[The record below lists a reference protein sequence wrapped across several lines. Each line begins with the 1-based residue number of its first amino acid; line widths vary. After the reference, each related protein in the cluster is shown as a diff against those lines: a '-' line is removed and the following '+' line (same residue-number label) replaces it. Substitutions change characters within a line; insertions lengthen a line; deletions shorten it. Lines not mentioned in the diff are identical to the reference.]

1 MSQTISKAERSTSTR
16 PEAVSKTA
24 DRGSQADQAYV
35 QLKQLILDGTLPAG
49 AQMLELEAAA
59 RLNMSRT
66 PVREAMVRLRQEGIV
81 EIRPRHGMRVL
92 PISADD
98 MRDIYEIMTALEGT
112 AAESVARRGMTTRQ
126 LSSLQGAVHDM
137 DKALEQQDL
146 LAWASADE
154 RFHLTLVELS
164 GNQRLI
170 QMVAQLWDQAH
181 RARLLTLR
189 LRPTPTDSNRD
200 HEAVVQAI
208 IDGKP
213 DEARRIHE
221 NHRRRA
227 GKMLVEL
234 VERLGLTQI

>member
-1 MSQTISKAERSTSTR
+1 MNQTSRAERSPSPR
-16 PEAVSKTA
+16 PDAALESP
-24 DRGSQADQAYV
+24 DRASQADQAYV

-92 PISADD
+92 PISAVD
-98 MRDIYEIMTALEGT
+98 MRDIYEIITALEGT
-112 AAESVARRGMTTRQ
+112 AAEGVARRGLTARQ
-126 LSSLQGAVHDM
+126 IAALQGAVRDM
-137 DKALEQQDL
+137 DKALEQHDL
-146 LAWASADE
+146 HAWAAADE
-154 RFHLTLVELS
+154 RFHLMLVELS
-164 GNQRLI
+164 GNKRLI

-189 LRPTPTDSNRD
+189 LRPTPSDSNRE
-200 HEAVVQAI
+200 HEALVEAIVQR
-208 IDGKP
+208 KP
-213 DEARRIHE
+213 DEARTVHE
-221 NHRRRA
+221 AHRRRA

-234 VERLGLTQI
+234 LERLGLNQI

>member
-1 MSQTISKAERSTSTR
+1 MSQTSKAERSPSLR
-16 PEAVSKTA
+16 PDSASKPI
-24 DRGSQADQAYV
+24 DRSSQADQAYV

-98 MRDIYEIMTALEGT
+98 MRDIYEIMTALEGA
-112 AAESVARRGMTTRQ
+112 AAEAVARRGLSNRQ
-126 LSSLQGAVHDM
+126 ISALQAPVRDM
-137 DKALEQQDL
+137 DKALEQNDL
-146 LAWASADE
+146 QAWAAADE
-154 RFHLTLVELS
+154 RFHLILVELS

-189 LRPTPTDSNRD
+189 LRPTPTDSNRE
-200 HEAVVQAI
+200 HEAMVQAI

-213 DEARRIHE
+213 QEARAIHE
-221 NHRRRA
+221 EHRRRA

-234 VERLGLTQI
+234 LERLGLTQI

>member
-1 MSQTISKAERSTSTR
+1 MSQTISKAERSTLFRS
-16 PEAVSKTA
+16 EAASKTV

-35 QLKQLILDGTLPAG
+35 RLKQLILDGTLPAG

-92 PISADD
+92 PISAND

-112 AAESVARRGMTTRQ
+112 AAETVARRGVTARQ
-126 LSSLQGAVHDM
+126 ISSLVGAVHDM
-137 DKALEQQDL
+137 DEALEQQNL
-146 LAWASADE
+146 QAWAAADE

-208 IDGKP
+208 IDGRP

-234 VERLGLTQI
+234 VERLGLKQI

>member
-1 MSQTISKAERSTSTR
+1 MSQTSKAERSPSLR
-16 PEAVSKTA
+16 AEAPAKSA
-24 DRGSQADQAYV
+24 DRSSQADQAYV

-98 MRDIYEIMTALEGT
+98 MRDIYEIMTALEGA
-112 AAESVARRGMTTRQ
+112 AAEAVARRGLSNRQ
-126 LSSLQGAVHDM
+126 ISALQGAVRDM
-137 DKALEQQDL
+137 DKALEQEDL
-146 LAWASADE
+146 QAWAAADE
-154 RFHLTLVELS
+154 LFHLTLVELS

-189 LRPTPTDSNRD
+189 LRPTPTDSNRE
-200 HEAVVQAI
+200 HEAMVQAI

-213 DEARRIHE
+213 QEARAIHE
-221 NHRRRA
+221 EHRRRA

-234 VERLGLTQI
+234 LERLGLTQI

>member
-1 MSQTISKAERSTSTR
+1 MSQTISKAERSTLSR
-16 PEAVSKTA
+16 PDAASKTA

-112 AAESVARRGMTTRQ
+112 AAESVARRGVTARQ
-126 LSSLQGAVHDM
+126 ISSLQGAVHDM

-146 LAWASADE
+146 QAWAAADE

-208 IDGKP
+208 IDGRP